1 MVKSLLQA
9 SVLFGEAKA
18 GDLGRRVFKEV
29 FRCFYRG
36 DSFVSWE
43 NRRMGNPVRK
53 LDPWGLGVFLCSL
66 DLTSR

>member
-29 FRCFYRG
+29 FQCFYRG
-36 DSFVSWE
+36 ESFISWE
-43 NRRMGNPVRK
+43 NRRMGNPVRE
-53 LDPWGLGVFLCSL
+53 LDP
-66 DLTSR
+66 